1 MVADEVD
8 KYEIFDML
16 RHIQDPEHPLTL
28 ERLQVIKLDLI
39 SVSKDLTVKVEF
51 TPTIPNC
58 SMATLIGLM
67 IRVKL
72 ERCLP

>member
-1 MVADEVD
+1 MVADEID

-39 SVSKDLTVKVEF
+39 SVSNEF
-51 TPTIPNC
+51 T
-58 SMATLIGLM
+58 
-67 IRVKL
+67 V
-72 ERCLP
+72 